1 MKKFSF
7 TLLII
12 MLITALMVPT
22 FSALAEEQSEPIT
35 VNNNYKTT
43 YELST
48 GIIGY
53 ATVSAYIDSQS
64 ELDAIKNLSGATDKA
79 PAIAYLRVKDVD
91 GVLKVAD
98 KDGNILNTLTDV
110 LNNYT
115 ADKIIPAFYLTA
127 GDTVT
132 AMSLQT
138 YIRDNDIQDAFV
150 VSSDGELINSVLFV
164 PSVLGGYSK
173 LRLGG
178 ILEFTDCKD
187 MEWIDINMACAA
199 AGARV
204 AMIDY
209 ADKTVEQ
216 LHALYDDQ
224 KLGVPMT
231 VFIKVDTKKEMQNAV
246 LDGAWGVA
254 VNDWV
259 DTINFIESFDKT
271 TVVRPMQIIAH
282 RGMDVVYQEN
292 TIEGILEA
300 ARVKVSRIE
309 VDPRLTKDKQIV
321 LMHDADVYRITGFS
335 GNVKDYTLAQLKAM
349 EITVNS
355 DAKVGRICTLEEVF
369 IAYKKY
375 GLTTPIVLDSKETN
389 IEYFQI
395 LYDLMDKYDAWD
407 IISGMIGIADSS
419 HAAYVRELF
428 SDKYPW
434 LHKII
439 SGTTVDVKD
448 TVLNTIENWMIVLA
462 NGLNG
467 TGARG
472 NVSPY
477 FDQIVKSAGESD
489 AMPEV
494 VRAANDRAIKV
505 TPYQFDTVPV
515 MEEAFLLGLADYS
528 TGWSEYFREFPEY
541 LNVENTN
548 LTAKVGESIV
558 IDAKTVTGP
567 KVETA
572 VNPIT
577 YQVFDGDGEVLK
589 VEDGKINAV
598 KEGTVTIRSYI
609 TYKNGNIEYRVYS
622 DEITVTVAG
631 KVAPPATTTA
641 TADDGG
647 CGSSINAVG
656 FTPVLAVLGI
666 VFIVIK
672 KKRSSLN

>member
-1 MKKFSF
+1 ME
-7 TLLII
+7 LL
-12 MLITALMVPT
+12 L
-22 FSALAEEQSEPIT
+22 QEP
-35 VNNNYKTT
+35 N
-43 YELST
+43 
-48 GIIGY
+48 
-53 ATVSAYIDSQS
+53 
-64 ELDAIKNLSGATDKA
+64 
-79 PAIAYLRVKDVD
+79 
-91 GVLKVAD
+91 
-98 KDGNILNTLTDV
+98 
-110 LNNYT
+110 
-115 ADKIIPAFYLTA
+115 
-127 GDTVT
+127 
-132 AMSLQT
+132 
-138 YIRDNDIQDAFV
+138 
-150 VSSDGELINSVLFV
+150 
-164 PSVLGGYSK
+164 
-173 LRLGG
+173 
-178 ILEFTDCKD
+178 
-187 MEWIDINMACAA
+187 
-199 AGARV
+199 
-204 AMIDY
+204 
-209 ADKTVEQ
+209 
-216 LHALYDDQ
+216 LHAGLASVSISIVGDQ
-224 KLGVPMT
+224 LQGHCIHFLVS
-231 VFIKVDTKKEMQNAV
+231 
-246 LDGAWGVA
+246 L
-254 VNDWV
+254 
-259 DTINFIESFDKT
+259 
-271 TVVRPMQIIAH
+271 VVQ
-282 RGMDVVYQEN
+282 GCVCS
-292 TIEGILEA
+292 GL
-300 ARVKVSRIE
+300 VS
-309 VDPRLTKDKQIV
+309 
-321 LMHDADVYRITGFS
+321 G
-335 GNVKDYTLAQLKAM
+335 GAQLKAM

-375 GLTTPIVLDSKETN
+375 GLTTPITLDAKETN
-389 IEYFQI
+389 IEYYQI
-395 LYDLMDKYDAWD
+395 LYDLIEKYDAWD
-407 IISGMIGIADSS
+407 IILGVGIADKTQSD
-419 HAAYVRELF
+419 YVSNLFREKL
-428 SDKYPW
+428 PW
-434 LHKII
+434 ID
-439 SGTTVDVKD
+439 GTIGSITVDVKD

-472 NVSPY
+472 SVSPY
-477 FDQIVKSAGESD
+477 FDQIVKSAGISG
-489 AMPEV
+489 ALPEV

-515 MEEAFLLGLADYS
+515 MEEAFLLGIADYS
-528 TGWSEYFREFPEY
+528 TGWSEYFSEFPEY
-541 LNVENTN
+541 LTVENTN